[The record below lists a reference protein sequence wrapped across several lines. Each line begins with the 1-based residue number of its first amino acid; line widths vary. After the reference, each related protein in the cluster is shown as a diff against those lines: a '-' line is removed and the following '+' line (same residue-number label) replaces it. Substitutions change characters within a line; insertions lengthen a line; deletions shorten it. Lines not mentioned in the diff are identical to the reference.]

1 MVSWKSQSTSTKN
14 KSYKNKK
21 STKILVQITNFYISI
36 YQNMPK
42 PQLSYTEKLQFLSD
56 LRNFYMND
64 FWMIYDDIPAELWR
78 LKWLSIWLVIDSLKI
93 FFKWNKQPTK
103 DEIILVLSH
112 VLNKEF
118 LGEIYSG
125 KDEASLH
132 YMKSWFWCAV
142 GILLWDKKVINI
154 EKKELEKVCGIEIKC
169 SLI

>member
-1 MVSWKSQSTSTKN
+1 
-14 KSYKNKK
+14 
-21 STKILVQITNFYISI
+21 
-36 YQNMPK
+36 MPK
-42 PQLSYTEKLQFLSD
+42 PQLSYSEKLQFLSD

-103 DEIILVLSH
+103 DGIILVLSH

-118 LGEIYSG
+118 LDDIYSG

-154 EKKELEKVCGIEIKC
+154 EKKELEKVWWIEIKT

>member
-1 MVSWKSQSTSTKN
+1 
-14 KSYKNKK
+14 
-21 STKILVQITNFYISI
+21 
-36 YQNMPK
+36 
-42 PQLSYTEKLQFLSD
+42 
-56 LRNFYMND
+56 MND

-78 LKWLSIWLVIDSLKI
+78 LKWLSIWLVIDSLNI

-125 KDEASLH
+125 KDETSLH

-154 EKKELEKVCGIEIKC
+154 EKKELEKVCGIEIKT

>member
-1 MVSWKSQSTSTKN
+1 
-14 KSYKNKK
+14 
-21 STKILVQITNFYISI
+21 
-36 YQNMPK
+36 MPK
-42 PQLSYTEKLQFLSD
+42 PQLSYSEKLQFLSD

-78 LKWLSIWLVIDSLKI
+78 FKWLSIWLVIDSLKI

-125 KDEASLH
+125 KDEAALH

-154 EKKELEKVCGIEIKC
+154 EKKELEKVWWIGIKT